1 LGFIRSRDAYDE
13 ANRLMRDIGFTSKV
27 FSPDSTVANL
37 SGGEKQGVAIARALY
52 YDATLII
59 LDEPTTALSL
69 TESEKVFGFVRQ
81 MKAKGCSALFI
92 SHNIYHTYDVADR
105 FVILDRGRVVMSS
118 AKLEVPSAD
127 RLVKDLQDIARTGKH
142 GG

>member
-1 LGFIRSRDAYDE
+1 
-13 ANRLMRDIGFTSKV
+13 
-27 FSPDSTVANL
+27 VATL

-52 YDATLII
+52 FDATLII

-81 MKAKGCSALFI
+81 IKQRGCSAIFI

-105 FVILDRGRVVMSS
+105 FVILDRGRVVMSAEKHEIS
-118 AKLEVPSAD
+118 SAD
-127 RLVKDLQDIARTGKH
+127 RLVKDLQEIARTGRH
-142 GG
+142 VG